1 MKKSI
6 PYLSFF
12 ILLSLIVFLRVFRI
26 GTVPLSM
33 HIDEAG
39 LGLNAWSIANFGA
52 DRYGNPMPV
61 CPSNFYGEQSA
72 FYTYFSALLIKMFG
86 LNIYTLRLPA
96 AVMGVL
102 TVIFGALL
110 IRERWGTKGFF
121 AGLALLGVFPYY
133 IMSSRFAL
141 DCNAMLGSLTVAVYC
156 LVRVV
161 KKAEKEPGRKLYGLF
176 ALAGVLFG
184 VTLYTYII
192 AAIVAAVFC
201 TLFGL
206 YYLFYKKDCRL
217 LRLKQLFFMALPL
230 CLMAIPLIMVVCV
243 NYFDL
248 EPIVTPFFSAPKMI
262 TNRTE
267 EVSFSLSSL
276 PGKLRGL
283 LYPLTSDGKYG
294 SSDQYWTMYPL
305 SIPFIL
311 IGGIHSLYETIRSF
325 RQHIVIPAFYIL
337 LIIFAEVLLFLFC
350 GQYIYHVNGI
360 FTALAYLCVSGIFQ
374 VLRFVKRQRFKIVL
388 SGAFVCLYGISFAGF
403 AGDYFGEDTAVS
415 YQVFGGADGALA
427 LLPDG
432 IKDRDIYIMDEV
444 GEFYFLSN
452 PLPPSEFSALCNELG
467 YVTDC
472 GNIHFRQPESY
483 QENDVYVCNRSS
495 GVYQTLSDANV
506 TGIDFIRLET
516 EHYCVFYCE

>member
-1 MKKSI
+1 MKRSI
-6 PYLSFF
+6 RYLSFF
-12 ILLSLIVFLRVFRI
+12 TLLFLIVFLRVYHI
-26 GTVPLSM
+26 ATVPLNM

-39 LGLNAWSIANFGA
+39 LGLNAWSVANFGT

-72 FYTYFSALLIKMFG
+72 FYTYFSALLVKIFG

-96 AVMGVL
+96 AVMGIL
-102 TVIFGALL
+102 TAIFGALL
-110 IRERWGTKGFF
+110 IREKWGTRGFF
-121 AGLALLGVFPYY
+121 VGLALLGIFPYF

-156 LVRVV
+156 LIRAV
-161 KKAEKEPGRKLYGLF
+161 KKAENEPSRKLYGLF
-176 ALAGVLFG
+176 ALTGILFG

-206 YYLFYKKDCRL
+206 YYLFYKRDCRI
-217 LRLKQLFFMALPL
+217 LRLKQLFFLAFPL

-248 EPIVTPFFSAPKMI
+248 EPIVTPFFSTPKMF

-267 EVSFSLSSL
+267 EVTFSLSAL

-294 SSDQYWTMYPL
+294 SSDKYWTLYPW
-305 SIPFIL
+305 SIPFII
-311 IGGIHSLYETIRSF
+311 IGGIHSFYETVKAF
-325 RQHIVIPAFYIL
+325 RQHIIVPALYIL
-337 LIIFAEVLLFLFC
+337 LLIFAEVLLFLSC
-350 GQYIYHVNGI
+350 GQYIYHINGI
-360 FTALAYLCVSGIFQ
+360 FTALAYLCAGGIFL
-374 VLRFVKRQRFKIVL
+374 VLRSVRKRQLRIILAGVL
-388 SGAFVCLYGISFAGF
+388 VCLYGFSFAGF
-403 AGDYFGEDTAVS
+403 AGDYFEEDTATA
-415 YQVFGGADGALA
+415 YQVFGGASDALA
-427 LLPDG
+427 LLPDD
-432 IKDRDIYIMDEV
+432 KRNRDIYIMDEV
-444 GEFYFLSN
+444 GEFFFLSN

-467 YVTDC
+467 YVTDY
-472 GNIHFRQPESY
+472 GNIHFRQPDSY
-483 QENDVYVCNRSS
+483 QENDVYLCNRAS
-495 GVYQTLSDANV
+495 GIYRTLSDTNV
-506 TGIDFIRLET
+506 TGINFIRLET